1 MTATE
6 LNKRIWFT
14 LGALVVYRLG
24 TYIPLPGIDPTVLA
38 DIVRN
43 QSGAIFGMYDM
54 MMGGAFSRMTIFA
67 LSVMPYISAA
77 IFLQLLTAFWPYFAQ
92 MKESAAGRKKI
103 DQYTRYVCHNFSGS
117 PMCRSD

>member
-14 LGALVVYRLG
+14 LGALVVWAPTPPAARHRSHDPAGCVPSPGDGILG
-24 TYIPLPGIDPTVLA
+24 MFDMLA
-38 DIVRN
+38 
-43 QSGAIFGMYDM
+43 
-54 MMGGAFSRMTIFA
+54 GGAFSRMTIFA